1 MLKKLWSLEFRFW
14 LMKTLPVAGLGNLTD
29 EEIKQNGISH
39 TSYVKHQ
46 KGKKNSLLLFIFLL
60 CPFTVPLFPSTANAL
75 PGQRTDAVAAW
86 ITANPTLRPGIRDGL
101 RVTRSSTPAQRF
113 TFQASVLPPGRVMP
127 PKDRGTIRTER
138 MTFFD
143 AINGMTLDRLRES
156 LRVIYGATVYE
167 DYDRARLVYDYPVP
181 ETIDLG
187 RRQNRSLLEQQQG
200 ELRVGERY
208 AYWLEITK
216 NDGDKAFN
224 GQITVFL
231 KEDLGKLETELR
243 DR

>member
-1 MLKKLWSLEFRFW
+1 MLKGLWRLEFGFW
-14 LMKTLPVAGLGNLTD
+14 LMKALPVAGWANSTAAQ
-29 EEIKQNGISH
+29 IKQNGMSQ
-39 TSYVKHQ
+39 TSNVKPQ
-46 KGKKNSLLLFIFLL
+46 KRKKNSLLPFIVLLF
-60 CPFTVPLFPSTANAL
+60 PFTVPLVPSTANAL
-75 PGQRTDAVAAW
+75 PGQSTDAVAAW

-101 RVTRSSTPAQRF
+101 RVTKSSTPAQRF

-143 AINGMTLDRLRES
+143 AINGITLDRLRES

-167 DYDRARLVYDYPVP
+167 DYDRAQLVYDYPVP
-181 ETIDLG
+181 NAIDLA
-187 RRQNRSLLEQQQG
+187 RRQNRSLLELQQG